1 MAYEQ
6 KEGSGTIFKNDKKGN
21 EKAPDYR
28 GSVIINGVETEIA
41 LWVKD
46 GQKGKFF
53 SVSQKTKQAK
63 VETKSNPIEEDTS
76 DLPF

>member
-6 KEGSGTIFKNDKKGN
+6 KEGSGAIFKNDKKGN

-46 GQKGKFF
+46 GAKGKFF

-63 VETKSNPIEEDTS
+63 PETNALPETDDS
-76 DLPF
+76 LPF